1 MVTSIFYF
9 FYYLVATLTMESVK
23 TAEVML
29 RGNVSGNYIAMN
41 TKGELYSTVS
51 QTGDCLKFYVLQYSI
66 SYTKRTPNQ
75 GHVSFFQTIKPQP
88 SWGTVTIRSSCTF
101 TSQEYARFLVKVAT
115 ESLILIKRE
124 TMGHRWDPLNPAKIY
139 SQKVAISRHSKW
151 LRPRQ
156 TIKR

>member
-1 MVTSIFYF
+1 MTWK
-9 FYYLVATLTMESVK
+9 LVDETTNFRLKSPALSWEIIK
-23 TAEVML
+23 
-29 RGNVSGNYIAMN
+29 GWNMN

-75 GHVSFFQTIKPQP
+75 RHVSFFQTIKPQP
-88 SWGTVTIRSSCTF
+88 LWGTVLIWSVFTF

-115 ESLILIKRE
+115 ESLILIKGE
-124 TMGHRWDPLNPAKIY
+124 TMGHRWDPLNPAKKY
-139 SQKVAISRHSKW
+139 SQKSVISRHSKG

>member
-1 MVTSIFYF
+1 
-9 FYYLVATLTMESVK
+9 MESVK
-23 TAEVML
+23 TAEV
-29 RGNVSGNYIAMN
+29 RGNAPGNYIAMN

-115 ESLILIKRE
+115 ESLILIKRATSSGSVNQRILFVLTCQWTPKMIE
-124 TMGHRWDPLNPAKIY
+124 NILCLQVFSLNVLKFYFYLLNRAF
-139 SQKVAISRHSKW
+139 SE
-151 LRPRQ
+151 L
-156 TIKR
+156 

>member
-51 QTGDCLKFYVLQYSI
+51 QTGDCLKFNVPRYPS
-66 SYTKRTPNQ
+66 SYTKRTPNRHLTLLPDNQ
-75 GHVSFFQTIKPQP
+75 APAIVRNSNNSVNLYFHISKVCKF
-88 SWGTVTIRSSCTF
+88 SCKSGNRVF
-101 TSQEYARFLVKVAT
+101 
-115 ESLILIKRE
+115 
-124 TMGHRWDPLNPAKIY
+124 DLNKGRNHGA
-139 SQKVAISRHSKW
+139 
-151 LRPRQ
+151 
-156 TIKR
+156 

>member
-51 QTGDCLKFYVLQYSI
+51 QRDDCLKFNVPRYPS
-66 SYTKRTPNQ
+66 SYTKRTPNR
-75 GHVSFFQTIKPQP
+75 GHFSFFQTIRPQP
-88 SWGTVTIRSSCTF
+88 LWGTVTIRSICTF
-101 TSQEYARFLVKVAT
+101 TSQKYASFLVKVAT
-115 ESLILIKRE
+115 ESLILIKGE
-124 TMGHRWDPLNPAKIY
+124 TMGHKWDPSNPAKKI
-139 SQKVAISRHSKW
+139 QSKSCD
-151 LRPRQ
+151 LSPFKG
-156 TIKR
+156 TKS